1 MMGDPVDPAINYENT
16 SNAEKSVSIPVSTDT
31 KDITGVDCKHDSDRA
46 AIPNSL
52 MTSTL
57 EGQPPNNQVEE
68 NLVNLIRLE
77 KLQDQ
82 TLEVAKLNI
91 DKFRDPNNWLNF
103 PGVKDDELN
112 FDGSGILIQNKDSQ
126 LKHGWIIGDVH
137 ADLVGLACIFQYIQ
151 EQSELRKNQSLVVL
165 LGDLI
170 DDLKE
175 NSETLSLVSEFI
187 ETYKGCTVLLK
198 GNHDEALVLNE
209 GRFKSNVSPSDFSD
223 HLQDCQPDSKEYKIA
238 NSFTQYIKDAPAA
251 IFLRDGTLL
260 AHGGVPHIDLHPDI
274 IKNMNFD
281 SPEAINDFIWARL
294 IPKVKKRFA
303 VPHAITRSRELGS
316 TDFEAFLKIA
326 HQVLGFKVNRM
337 VRGHDHVDP
346 RCEIYGGIWKQ
357 SVVTINNMSWRLPRE
372 FGLSGPTDPHIIEW
386 NQGLPLQ
393 PLKIE
398 IDPEWRKSMHVSP
411 SESKS

>member
-1 MMGDPVDPAINYENT
+1 MGDPVDPVINNENT
-16 SNAEKSVSIPVSTDT
+16 SNAEKPVSIPVSTDT
-31 KDITGVDCKHDSDRA
+31 QDITGVECKHDSDTA
-46 AIPNSL
+46 ASPNSL
-52 MTSTL
+52 ITSTL
-57 EGQPPNNQVEE
+57 EGQPPNIPVEE
-68 NLVNLIRLE
+68 NLVNPIRPE
-77 KLQDQ
+77 KLEDQ
-82 TLEVAKLNI
+82 TLEAVKTNI
-91 DKFRDPNNWLNF
+91 NKFRDPENWLKF

-112 FDGSGILIQNKDSQ
+112 FTGSGILTQNQCSK
-126 LKHGWIIGDVH
+126 LNHGWIIGDVH

-151 EQSELRKNQSLVVL
+151 EQSELRESQSLVVL

-175 NSETLSLVSEFI
+175 NTETLSLVSEFI
-187 ETYKGCTVLLK
+187 ENYKGCTILLK
-198 GNHDEALVLNE
+198 GNHDEALILNE
-209 GRFKSNVSPSDFSD
+209 GGFKSNVSPSDYSD
-223 HLQDCQPDSKEYKIA
+223 HLQDRQPDSKEYKIA